1 LVITTLQL
9 TRRCYQQLA
18 GWLAILAILVAV
30 LGCGAPEGST
40 RAMPESSARAV
51 PESSARLV
59 PESSA
64 RQARESSTRVASE
77 GSMRPVPVE
86 LGMLDAG
93 ARPVATTGA
102 SPIVTPVLTKVERS
116 PFELVGTGISATNA
130 FAVLK
135 EADQSVLTVHEGDRI
150 DGYTIAAIA
159 PDRIKVRSPDNDE
172 QLLMLVAATGSAASA
187 TTRTTGVAPEP
198 VPNTALIAE
207 GINTDQSI
215 PEHVTFGPTGTLP
228 EGVRQM
234 GH

>member
-1 LVITTLQL
+1 
-9 TRRCYQQLA
+9 
-18 GWLAILAILVAV
+18 
-30 LGCGAPEGST
+30 
-40 RAMPESSARAV
+40 
-51 PESSARLV
+51 
-59 PESSA
+59 
-64 RQARESSTRVASE
+64 
-77 GSMRPVPVE
+77 MRPVPVE
-86 LGMLDAG
+86 VGMLDAG

-116 PFELVGTGISATNA
+116 PFELVGTSISATNA
-130 FAVLK
+130 FAVVK

-159 PDRIKVRSPDNDE
+159 PDRVKVRSPDNDE
-172 QLLMLVAATGSAASA
+172 QILMLVAVTGNAASA
-187 TTRTTGVAPEP
+187 MTRTSGVAPEP
-198 VPNTALIAE
+198 MANTVLIPK

>member
-1 LVITTLQL
+1 MLRSGL
-9 TRRCYQQLA
+9 RCYEQLA
-18 GWLAILAILVAV
+18 DRLAVFGVVVVLV
-30 LGCGAPEGST
+30 GCGAPEGST
-40 RAMPESSARAV
+40 RAVPEPSARAV
-51 PESSARLV
+51 PESSAS
-59 PESSA
+59 PA
-64 RQARESSTRVASE
+64 PE
-77 GSMRPVPVE
+77 GSMRPAPVE
-86 LGMLDAG
+86 VGMLGGG
-93 ARPVATTGA
+93 ARPVATTPA
-102 SPIVTPVLTKVERS
+102 SPIIAPVPPNIEPS
-116 PFELVGTGISATNA
+116 PFELVGTSISATNA

-198 VPNTALIAE
+198 VPNSALTAE

-215 PEHVTFGPTGTLP
+215 PENVTFGPTGTLP